1 MINGG
6 KDFSWNFPKIFSPM
20 FEGYFS
26 TKIKLSQIGFLFING
41 SNKSA
46 IGIEIWVLTR
56 THFKFLPQS
65 DSLAKC
71 SHPNSQKISPNLKWC
86 FLLEKEGTIP

>member
-56 THFKFLPQS
+56 THFNQS
-65 DSLAKC
+65 D